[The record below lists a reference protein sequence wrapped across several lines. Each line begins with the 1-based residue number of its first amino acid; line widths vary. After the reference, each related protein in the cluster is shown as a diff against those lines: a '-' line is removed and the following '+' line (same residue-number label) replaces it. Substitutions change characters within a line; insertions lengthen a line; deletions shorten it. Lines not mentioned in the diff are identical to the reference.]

1 MLELS
6 MLKLNGCC
14 SLNMLTKAIE
24 VQKYVRA
31 SAGRAGIS
39 IVFEDANEPRHD
51 GKTIYL
57 PRITHKTTD
66 EELKQLMASVD
77 HEVAHDR
84 FSDFKVLKNKNLD
97 PKGILMFVWNLL
109 EDSRINVIE
118 AKEYQGFRENWDDC
132 SSTLVEQI
140 LARASK
146 SSSTLAKLTTALM
159 CWEAGVSA
167 DSFPKIGLAAS
178 STTPNKKVM
187 DVLNNFSDRLVY
199 CHSVLD
205 KEVGSEAT
213 YQLAFDILT
222 ELGHKCEKELPP
234 PPRRSSTPSEG
245 GSSSSELVKESADKS
260 TEEGGVSKGKDK
272 AKEAEPAKEYKI
284 IDIELTPEEIESFS
298 MTMPEEGLE
307 MSKTGVN
314 FAPTGSTGDWD
325 LTDYSDFV
333 VVDYPHKKGDDK
345 YFEESGSKRNFLK
358 DYDIRVAPNLVS
370 QENFA
375 QQVRK
380 LIQIRAKSQ
389 TQYGVKKGKLD
400 QSRLSRICFNAP
412 GFNERIFKNKI
423 DNKTLD
429 AAISVLV
436 DMSGSMGGD
445 KAFYALASTLL
456 VNEVCSTLNIPVEI
470 VGFTDAAVYASE
482 PVPAMFVYKNFS
494 DLKISEDNLKDYFA
508 TSSNFMIGNPD
519 GENILWAYDRLKTR
533 KEKKKLLIVMSDGSP
548 AASKCSRGLEE
559 FTHKVIKEIEASKH
573 VDIYGLGLCSH
584 SVTEYYK
591 AHSVVKEPSEI
602 PSKLIELIERK
613 ILK

>member
-1 MLELS
+1 
-6 MLKLNGCC
+6 
-14 SLNMLTKAIE
+14 MLTKAIE
-24 VQKYVRA
+24 VQKYIRA

-84 FSDFKVLKNKNLD
+84 FSSFDVLKSKDLN
-97 PKGILMFVWNLL
+97 PKGILMFVWNFL

-140 LARASK
+140 LVRASK
-146 SSSTLAKLTTALM
+146 NTSAIAKLTTAMM
-159 CWEAGVSA
+159 CWEAELSA
-167 DSFPKIGLAAS
+167 GSFPKIELAAS
-178 STTPNKKVM
+178 TTTPNKKVM
-187 DVLNNFSDRLVY
+187 DVLNNFSDRLVH
-199 CHSVLD
+199 CHSILD
-205 KEVGSEAT
+205 KKIGTEAT
-213 YQLAFDILT
+213 YKLAEDILK
-222 ELGHKCEKELPP
+222 ELGDQCPKELPIP
-234 PPRRSSTPSEG
+234 AKP
-245 GSSSSELVKESADKS
+245 
-260 TEEGGVSKGKDK
+260 
-272 AKEAEPAKEYKI
+272 KEASGEGKMGGKTTEKADGEAAGEVAEAIKSDGKEATDPATEYKV
-284 IDIELTPEEIESFS
+284 IDIILTPEDIESFS
-298 MTMPEEGLE
+298 MSMPEEGSE

-314 FAPTGSTGDWD
+314 FAPTGSRGSWD
-325 LTDYSDFV
+325 MTDYSEFI
-333 VVDYPHKKGDDK
+333 VVDYPRRKGADK
-345 YFEESGSKRNFLK
+345 YFEPTPYRRNFLQEYEK
-358 DYDIRVAPNLVS
+358 RITPNLVS

-375 QQVRK
+375 QQVRR

-412 GFNERIFKNKI
+412 GFNERVFKNKI

-429 AAISVLV
+429 AAITVLV

-445 KAFYALASTLL
+445 KVLNALASTLL
-456 VNEVCSTLNIPVEI
+456 VNEVCSTLNIPLEI
-470 VGFTDAAVYASE
+470 LGFTDSAEGYTE
-482 PVPAMFVYKNFS
+482 PKPLMFVYKGFN
-494 DLKISEDNLKDYFA
+494 DLRVNEDSLKEYFA
-508 TSSNFMIGNPD
+508 LSSAFMIGNPD
-519 GENILWAYDRLKTR
+519 GENILWAYDRLNKR

-548 AASKCSRGLEE
+548 AASKSSHGLEE
-559 FTHKVIKEIEASKH
+559 FTEKVIKEIEALKSI
-573 VDIYGLGLCSH
+573 DIYGLGLCSDA
-584 SVTEYYK
+584 VTHYYK
-591 AHSVVKEPSEI
+591 AHSVVREPEEI

>member
-1 MLELS
+1 
-6 MLKLNGCC
+6 
-14 SLNMLTKAIE
+14 MLTKAIE

-39 IVFEDANEPRHD
+39 IVFEDANQPRHD

-57 PRITHKTTD
+57 PRITYKTTD
-66 EELKQLMASVD
+66 EELQQLMASVD

-84 FSDFKVLKNKNLD
+84 FSSFVVLKNKNLD

-109 EDSRINVIE
+109 EDSRINIIE

-132 SSTLVEQI
+132 SSTLVKQI

-146 SSSTLAKLTTALM
+146 SSATIAKLTTALM

-167 DSFPKIGLAAS
+167 SSFPRIELATS
-178 STTPNKKVM
+178 STIPNKKVM
-187 DVLNNFSDRLVY
+187 DVLNNFSDRLVH
-199 CHSVLD
+199 CHSILD
-205 KEVGSEAT
+205 KEVGTEAT
-213 YQLAFDILT
+213 YQLAFDILK
-222 ELGHKCEKELPP
+222 ELGEQCPKELLVPAKP
-234 PPRRSSTPSEG
+234 KEG
-245 GSSSSELVKESADKS
+245 SDEGKLEDAKS
-260 TEEGGVSKGKDK
+260 TEKADEEAAGEATVAKKSEGEEST
-272 AKEAEPAKEYKI
+272 EPAKEYKV
-284 IDIELTPEEIESFS
+284 IDVVLTPEDIESFS
-298 MTMPEEGLE
+298 MSMPEEGSE

-314 FAPTGSTGDWD
+314 FAPTGSTGEWD
-325 LTDYSDFV
+325 MTDYSEFI
-333 VVDYPHKKGDDK
+333 VVDYPHKKGEDK
-345 YFEESGSKRNFLK
+345 YFESTRSSREFSREYEKR
-358 DYDIRVAPNLVS
+358 ITPNLVS

-429 AAISVLV
+429 AAITVLV

-445 KAFYALASTLL
+445 KAYYALASTLL
-456 VNEVCSTLNIPVEI
+456 VNEVCSTLNVPVEI
-470 VGFTDAAVYASE
+470 LGFTDGCKSFSG
-482 PVPAMFVYKNFS
+482 PKPIMFVYKSFN
-494 DLKISEDNLKDYFA
+494 DLRVNDDSLKEYFA
-508 TSSNFMIGNPD
+508 LSSSFMNGNPD
-519 GENILWAYDRLKTR
+519 GENILWSYDRLNKR

-548 AASKCSRGLEE
+548 AASKSSRGLEE
-559 FTHKVIKEIEASKH
+559 FTGKVISEIEASKS
-573 VDIYGLGLCSH
+573 VDIYGLGLCSN
-584 SVTEYYK
+584 SVEEYYK
-591 AHSVVKEPSEI
+591 AHSVVREPEEI